1 MVSSHPC
8 LEKVDC
14 SLALIQIYPLY
25 FASMNTKL
33 IVIPTYD
40 EKDNVGPIAEAVF
53 GVSPQT
59 DILFVDD
66 NSPDGTG
73 DLLDQMHAA
82 DARVNVMH
90 RQEKS
95 GLGRAYVAGFKWALE
110 RHYEFVFEMDADF
123 SHDPGEIPHF
133 MTAAEN
139 ADLVLGSRY
148 VDGIRI
154 TNWPLSRLMLSKSAA
169 LYVRLITGMQVTDPT
184 GGFKCYRRKVLSAID
199 LDVIQSNGYSFQVEM
214 THTTW
219 NKGFRIAEIPITFVD
234 RRAGY
239 SKMNGDIFKEALWMV
254 WKLALRNHFRRKPLV
269 PSQKEPVVNPE
280 ESRP

>member
-1 MVSSHPC
+1 
-8 LEKVDC
+8 
-14 SLALIQIYPLY
+14 
-25 FASMNTKL
+25 MNTKL

-219 NKGFRIAEIPITFVD
+219 NKGFCIAEIPITFVD

-239 SKMNGDIFKEALWMV
+239 SKMSGDIFKEALWMV

-269 PSQKEPVVNPE
+269 QLQKEPVINQE